1 MTREFEPDVEPFDLI
16 VIGSGPAGEKAAAK
30 AAYLGKRIALVE
42 RSQRSVG
49 GVAVTRLGMVPTK
62 TLRESALYLTGFR
75 KREIYG
81 ASVQLEPS
89 AIHIQLSQRTDDV
102 SASMSRAVRENV
114 ARHQVEL
121 VTGTATL
128 RPDHHVVVETP
139 RGFRRV
145 LRGEAVL
152 IATGSRPFHPPG
164 IPFEDPDVFDCE
176 RVLEIGSTP
185 ASVVIVGGGAIG
197 CEHASIFTALGT
209 KVTLIDGADRLLG
222 YVDAELSRDLRR
234 IFESMGMEVRLGV
247 RIDRVTR
254 DSDGLVVALD
264 DGSEVRP
271 ERLLFASGRSGN
283 TEGLGLEQVGV
294 EVDSRGRIV
303 VDDRYRTTAAGIYAA
318 GDVIGPPAL
327 ASAAMEQGRIAVCD
341 AFGVQGSEALDAVIP
356 TGVYSI
362 PEVAGVGLTEQ
373 EAARQRIDYEVGPR
387 TLLLQRAREHL
398 RGDRGARQARVPPGR
413 PDRDRRPHPG
423 RGCQRAHPYRAV
435 GDPPPRHNRLLPR
448 HDIQRADVRGGL
460 QGRRVRRAPAARG
473 DLDLGGPPPVVTG
486 PLRRLPCAGSAPGP
500 PSPRTLAAGRRARAI
515 GVRGR
520 ELSRLNP
527 HLPPVGTS
535 KMHA

>member
-1 MTREFEPDVEPFDLI
+1 MMREFKPDVEPFDLV

-30 AAYLGKRIALVE
+30 AAYLGKRIALIE
-42 RSQRSVG
+42 RSRQSVG

-81 ASVQLEPS
+81 VSVQLEPS
-89 AIHIQLSQRTDDV
+89 AIHNQLSQRTDDV
-102 SASMSRAVRENV
+102 SGSMSQAVRENV

-121 VTGTATL
+121 VAGTATL
-128 RPDHHVVVETP
+128 RPDRHVV
-139 RGFRRV
+139 
-145 LRGEAVL
+145 
-152 IATGSRPFHPPG
+152 
-164 IPFEDPDVFDCE
+164 FDSE

-197 CEHASIFTALGT
+197 CEHASIFTALGA

-234 IFESMGMEVRLGV
+234 IFESMGMDVRHGV
-247 RIDRVTR
+247 RIDGVTR

-294 EVDSRGRIV
+294 EIDSRGRIV
-303 VDDRYRTTAAGIYAA
+303 VDNHYRTTAAGIYAA

-341 AFGVQGSEALDAVIP
+341 AFGVPGSEALDAIIP

-362 PEVAGVGLTEQ
+362 PEIAGVGLTEQ
-373 EAARQRIDYEVGPR
+373 EAAQQGIDYEIGRGRFSSNARGNISGATEGLVKLVFRRDDR
-387 TLLLQRAREHL
+387 TVIGAHILGEVASELIHIGQSAIYHRDTIEYFLDTTFNVPTYAEAYKDAAYDGLQR
-398 RGDRGARQARVPPGR
+398 
-413 PDRDRRPHPG
+413 
-423 RGCQRAHPYRAV
+423 
-435 GDPPPRHNRLLPR
+435 
-448 HDIQRADVRGGL
+448 
-460 QGRRVRRAPAARG
+460 
-473 DLDLGGPPPVVTG
+473 
-486 PLRRLPCAGSAPGP
+486 
-500 PSPRTLAAGRRARAI
+500 LAA
-515 GVRGR
+515 
-520 ELSRLNP
+520 
-527 HLPPVGTS
+527 TS
-535 KMHA
+535 TSEALLR

>member
-1 MTREFEPDVEPFDLI
+1 MMREFKPDVEPFDLV

-30 AAYLGKRIALVE
+30 AAYLGKRIALIE
-42 RSQRSVG
+42 RSRQSVG

-81 ASVQLEPS
+81 VSVQLEPS
-89 AIHIQLSQRTDDV
+89 AIHNQLSQRTDDV
-102 SASMSRAVRENV
+102 SGSMSQAVRENV

-121 VTGTATL
+121 VAGTATL
-128 RPDHHVVVETP
+128 RPDRHVV
-139 RGFRRV
+139 
-145 LRGEAVL
+145 
-152 IATGSRPFHPPG
+152 
-164 IPFEDPDVFDCE
+164 FDSE

-197 CEHASIFTALGT
+197 CEHASIFTALGA

-234 IFESMGMEVRLGV
+234 IFESMGMNVRLGV
-247 RIDRVTR
+247 RIDGVTR

-294 EVDSRGRIV
+294 EIDSRGRIV
-303 VDDRYRTTAAGIYAA
+303 VDNHYRTTAAGIYAA

-341 AFGVQGSEALDAVIP
+341 AFGVPGSEALDAIIP

-362 PEVAGVGLTEQ
+362 PEIAGVGLTEQ
-373 EAARQRIDYEVGPR
+373 EAAQQGIDYEIGRGRFSSNARGNISGATEGLVELVFRRDDR
-387 TLLLQRAREHL
+387 TVIGAHILGEVASELIHIGQSAIYHRDTIEYFLDTTFNVPTYAEAYKDAAYDGLQR
-398 RGDRGARQARVPPGR
+398 
-413 PDRDRRPHPG
+413 
-423 RGCQRAHPYRAV
+423 
-435 GDPPPRHNRLLPR
+435 
-448 HDIQRADVRGGL
+448 
-460 QGRRVRRAPAARG
+460 
-473 DLDLGGPPPVVTG
+473 
-486 PLRRLPCAGSAPGP
+486 
-500 PSPRTLAAGRRARAI
+500 LAA
-515 GVRGR
+515 
-520 ELSRLNP
+520 
-527 HLPPVGTS
+527 TS
-535 KMHA
+535 TSEALLR

>member
-1 MTREFEPDVEPFDLI
+1 MMREFKPDVEPFDLV

-30 AAYLGKRIALVE
+30 AAYLGKRIALIE
-42 RSQRSVG
+42 RSRQSVG

-81 ASVQLEPS
+81 VSVQLEPS
-89 AIHIQLSQRTDDV
+89 AIHNQLSQRTDDV
-102 SASMSRAVRENV
+102 SGSMSQAVREKV

-121 VTGTATL
+121 VAGTATL
-128 RPDHHVVVETP
+128 RPDRHVV
-139 RGFRRV
+139 
-145 LRGEAVL
+145 
-152 IATGSRPFHPPG
+152 
-164 IPFEDPDVFDCE
+164 FDSE

-197 CEHASIFTALGT
+197 CEHASIFTALGA

-234 IFESMGMEVRLGV
+234 IFESMGMDVRLGV
-247 RIDRVTR
+247 RIDGVTR

-294 EVDSRGRIV
+294 EIDSRGRIV
-303 VDDRYRTTAAGIYAA
+303 VDNHYRTTAAGIYAA

-341 AFGVQGSEALDAVIP
+341 AFGVPGSEALDAIIP

-362 PEVAGVGLTEQ
+362 PEIAGVGLTEQ
-373 EAARQRIDYEVGPR
+373 EAAQQGIDYEIGRGRFSSNARGNISGATEGLVKLVFRRDDR
-387 TLLLQRAREHL
+387 TVIGAHILGEVASELIHIGQSAIYHRDTIEYFLDTTFNVPTYAEAYKDAAYDGLQR
-398 RGDRGARQARVPPGR
+398 
-413 PDRDRRPHPG
+413 
-423 RGCQRAHPYRAV
+423 
-435 GDPPPRHNRLLPR
+435 
-448 HDIQRADVRGGL
+448 
-460 QGRRVRRAPAARG
+460 
-473 DLDLGGPPPVVTG
+473 
-486 PLRRLPCAGSAPGP
+486 
-500 PSPRTLAAGRRARAI
+500 LAA
-515 GVRGR
+515 
-520 ELSRLNP
+520 
-527 HLPPVGTS
+527 TS
-535 KMHA
+535 TSEALLR

>member
-1 MTREFEPDVEPFDLI
+1 MTREFEPDVEPFELI
-16 VIGSGPAGEKAAAK
+16 IIGSGPAGEKAAAK

-49 GVAVTRLGMVPTK
+49 GVAVTRVGMVPTK

-81 ASVQLEPS
+81 VSVQLEPS
-89 AIHIQLSQRTDDV
+89 AIHNQLSQRTDDV
-102 SASMSRAVRENV
+102 SGSMSKAVRENV
-114 ARHQVEL
+114 ARQQVEL
-121 VTGTATL
+121 IVGTARL
-128 RPDHHVVVETP
+128 RPDRHVVVETP

-164 IPFEDPDVFDCE
+164 IPFDDPDVFDSE

-197 CEHASIFTALGT
+197 CEHASIFTALGA

-222 YVDAELSRDLRR
+222 YVDAELSRDLGR
-234 IFESMGMEVRLGV
+234 IFEAMGMDVRLGV
-247 RIDRVTR
+247 RIDKVTR
-254 DSDGLVVALD
+254 DSNGLVVALD

-271 ERLLFASGRSGN
+271 EKLLFASGRSGN
-283 TEGLGLEQVGV
+283 TEGLGLEEAGV

-341 AFGVQGSEALDAVIP
+341 AYGVPGNEVDAVIP

-362 PEVAGVGLTEQ
+362 PEIAGVGLTEQ
-373 EAARQRIDYEVGPR
+373 EAARQGIDYEI
-387 TLLLQRAREHL
+387 
-398 RGDRGARQARVPPGR
+398 
-413 PDRDRRPHPG
+413 G
-423 RGCQRAHPYRAV
+423 RGRFSSNARGNISGATEGLVKLVFRRDDRTVIGAHILGEVASELIHIGQSAIHHRDTIEYFLDTTFNVPTYAEAYKDAAYD
-435 GDPPPRHNRLLPR
+435 G
-448 HDIQRADVRGGL
+448 IQR
-460 QGRRVRRAPAARG
+460 
-473 DLDLGGPPPVVTG
+473 
-486 PLRRLPCAGSAPGP
+486 
-500 PSPRTLAAGRRARAI
+500 LAA
-515 GVRGR
+515 
-520 ELSRLNP
+520 
-527 HLPPVGTS
+527 TS
-535 KMHA
+535 TSEALLRS

>member
-1 MTREFEPDVEPFDLI
+1 MMREFKPDVEPFDLV

-30 AAYLGKRIALVE
+30 AAYLGKRIALIE
-42 RSQRSVG
+42 RSRQSVG

-81 ASVQLEPS
+81 VSVQLEPS
-89 AIHIQLSQRTDDV
+89 AIHNQLSQRTDDV
-102 SASMSRAVRENV
+102 SGSMSQAVGENV

-121 VTGTATL
+121 VAGTATL
-128 RPDHHVVVETP
+128 RPDRHVV
-139 RGFRRV
+139 
-145 LRGEAVL
+145 
-152 IATGSRPFHPPG
+152 
-164 IPFEDPDVFDCE
+164 FDSE

-197 CEHASIFTALGT
+197 CEHASIFTALGA

-234 IFESMGMEVRLGV
+234 IFESMGMDVRLGV
-247 RIDRVTR
+247 RIDGVTR

-294 EVDSRGRIV
+294 EIDSRGRIV
-303 VDDRYRTTAAGIYAA
+303 VDNHYRTTAAGIYAA

-341 AFGVQGSEALDAVIP
+341 AFGVPGSEALDAIIP

-362 PEVAGVGLTEQ
+362 PEIAGVGLTEQ
-373 EAARQRIDYEVGPR
+373 EAAQQGIDYEIGRGRFSSNARGNISGATEGLVKLVFRRDDR
-387 TLLLQRAREHL
+387 TVIGAHILGEVASELIHIGQSAIYHRDTIEYFLDTTFNVPTYAEAYKDAAYDGLQR
-398 RGDRGARQARVPPGR
+398 
-413 PDRDRRPHPG
+413 
-423 RGCQRAHPYRAV
+423 
-435 GDPPPRHNRLLPR
+435 
-448 HDIQRADVRGGL
+448 
-460 QGRRVRRAPAARG
+460 
-473 DLDLGGPPPVVTG
+473 
-486 PLRRLPCAGSAPGP
+486 
-500 PSPRTLAAGRRARAI
+500 LAA
-515 GVRGR
+515 
-520 ELSRLNP
+520 
-527 HLPPVGTS
+527 TS
-535 KMHA
+535 TSEALLR